1 MEANKKEQIEIVL
14 NRGVSAIYPSKKDV
28 LEMLSQNKK
37 LTIYAGF
44 DPTGPTLHLGHAIS
58 LLKLKDLQDIGHK
71 IIFLIGDFT
80 AMIGDPT
87 DKSATRQKLTKKEI
101 IHNLKEYKKQAS
113 KIINFSGKNSA
124 EIKFNSKW
132 LGKMNFNDVL
142 ELTSLMTVGQMI
154 ERDMFQKR
162 MEEGKPIFL
171 HEFLYPLMQGYD
183 SVAMKVDGEV
193 GGNDQIFNMLVGR
206 DLVKSILGKEKFV
219 IANALLTDGSGK
231 KMGKTEGN
239 MLALSDTHEN
249 MFGKVMSWSDDMII
263 KGFELCTR
271 IPFSEIESIKKGLE
285 KNTLHPKHAKV
296 QLALTIVTMFYGE
309 KKAIQAH
316 DLWEET
322 FSKGGIPENV
332 EEIICKEGDKLID
345 IFSENNI
352 VSSKTEFRRLTET
365 GSITHMESGDK
376 INNESKSLEGTYKIG
391 KKKFVKIKNK

>member
-1 MEANKKEQIEIVL
+1 MDAYKKEQIEIML
-14 NRGVSAIYPSKKDV
+14 TRGVSAIYPSKKEV
-28 LEMLSQNKK
+28 FEMFSQNKK

-58 LLKLKDLQDIGHK
+58 LLKLKDLQDLGHK
-71 IIFLIGDFT
+71 VIFLVGDFT

-101 IHNLKEYKKQAS
+101 LHNLKEYKKQAS
-113 KIINFSGKNSA
+113 KIIHFSGKNSA
-124 EIKFNSKW
+124 EIKFNAKW
-132 LGKMNFNDVL
+132 LGKMNFHDVL
-142 ELTSLMTVGQMI
+142 ELASMMTVGQMI

-162 MEEGKPIFL
+162 IEEGKPIFL

-206 DLVKSILGKEKFV
+206 DLVKSILKKEKFV
-219 IANALLTDGSGK
+219 IANSLLTDSSGK

-239 MLALSDTHEN
+239 MLALSYTPEN
-249 MFGKVMSWSDDMII
+249 MFGKVMSWSDDMIV

-271 IPFSEIESIKKGLE
+271 IPLLEIDSIKKGLE
-285 KNTLHPKHAKV
+285 ENTLHPKHAKV

-309 KKAIQAH
+309 KKALEAH
-316 DLWEET
+316 NLWEET
-322 FSKGGIPENV
+322 FSKGSIPENV
-332 EEIICKEGDKLID
+332 ETIICKANEKLID

-352 VSSKTEFRRLTET
+352 VSSKGEFRRLTET
-365 GSITHMESGDK
+365 GSITHMDSNEK
-376 INNESKSLEGTYKIG
+376 INNESLSISGTYKIG
-391 KKKFVKIKNK
+391 KKRFVKIKN